1 MFRAR
6 FLSDLLFRIL
16 HLFKH
21 ASWSRAICFIMRKRL
36 WTREKPTNKFIST
49 LLPDSNLLE
58 DFHLGEILAS
68 WHEMEWRQKKTLFR
82 FIKRNKIFLACIL
95 HFYLSVFYSLMIFFR
110 SSQCC
115 KRKWNEHWKSVLD
128 LKSMRSKQR

>member
-1 MFRAR
+1 MCMYIFILNKNSSFIIFLIVFYPQDSGMFRAR

-95 HFYLSVFYSLMIFFR
+95 HFYLSVFYS
-110 SSQCC
+110 
-115 KRKWNEHWKSVLD
+115 
-128 LKSMRSKQR
+128 